1 MNGLQSLTQ
10 WENDFNHPTGSML
23 GLLNAIQVRQ
33 LFTHYFRNYNL
44 TRSQNI
50 GSLGGYPFAPYL
62 SDGIGRRLTVF
73 LGALIMCAGVAIQT
87 ASNSV
92 KMFIGAR

>member
-1 MNGLQSLTQ
+1 MGERLQPPYWEYVGSVERYSGAATIHSL
-10 WENDFNHPTGSML
+10 
-23 GLLNAIQVRQ
+23 
-33 LFTHYFRNYNL
+33 FRNYNL